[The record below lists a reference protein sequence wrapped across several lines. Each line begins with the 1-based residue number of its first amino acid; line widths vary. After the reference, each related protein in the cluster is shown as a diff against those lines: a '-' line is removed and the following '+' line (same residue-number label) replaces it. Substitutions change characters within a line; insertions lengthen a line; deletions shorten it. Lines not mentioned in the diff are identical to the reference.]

1 MAAEFTGC
9 AGADE
14 SKAGVLAAA
23 MVVSELDHYIY
34 VALSRIKRLSLGEGV
49 ACSSFR
55 SCR

>member
-34 VALSRIKRLSLGEGV
+34 VALSRIKRLSLGGGGLLIL
-49 ACSSFR
+49 
-55 SCR
+55 